1 MQKTHYSSFSISSN
15 SIENSQNN
23 ASLKGKISSLES
35 LMYEVAD
42 SVEMHRKEYQSLK
55 QLKDEF
61 ESILSNKTEDMLKT
75 LQNEL
80 IHLDDELKRE
90 VGYQLAENSRIQTQ
104 LTHLKGE
111 KTALSIKLNELH
123 LRITNLEGQVGNHE
137 QN

>member
-1 MQKTHYSSFSISSN
+1 MQKTHYSSFSITSN
-15 SIENSQNN
+15 SIDTSQNN

-42 SVEMHRKEYQSLK
+42 SVEIHRKEYQSLK

-61 ESILSNKTEDMLKT
+61 EAILSNKTEDMLKT

-80 IHLDDELKRE
+80 IHLDDEMKRE

-111 KTALSIKLNELH
+111 KTALAIKLNELQ
-123 LRITNLEGQVGNHE
+123 LRICNLEAQVGNHE

>member
-1 MQKTHYSSFSISSN
+1 MQKTHYSSFSITSN
-15 SIENSQNN
+15 STDNSQNN

-42 SVEMHRKEYQSLK
+42 SVEIHRKEYQSLK

-111 KTALSIKLNELH
+111 KTALAIKLNELH
-123 LRITNLEGQVGNHE
+123 LRISNLEVQVGNHE

>member
-1 MQKTHYSSFSISSN
+1 MQKTHYSSFSITSN
-15 SIENSQNN
+15 SIDNSQNN
-23 ASLKGKISSLES
+23 ASLKGKISALES

-42 SVEMHRKEYQSLK
+42 SVEIHRKEYQSLK

-61 ESILSNKTEDMLKT
+61 EAILSNKTEDMLKT

-80 IHLDDELKRE
+80 IHLDDEMKRE

-111 KTALSIKLNELH
+111 KTALAIKLNELH
-123 LRITNLEGQVGNHE
+123 LRIGNLEVQVGNHE

>member
-1 MQKTHYSSFSISSN
+1 MQKTHYSSFSITSN
-15 SIENSQNN
+15 SIDNSQNN

-42 SVEMHRKEYQSLK
+42 SVEIHRKEYQSLK

-61 ESILSNKTEDMLKT
+61 EAILSNKTEDMLKT

-80 IHLDDELKRE
+80 IHLDDEMKRE

-111 KTALSIKLNELH
+111 KTALAIKLNELQ
-123 LRITNLEGQVGNHE
+123 LRISNLEAQVGNHE

>member
-1 MQKTHYSSFSISSN
+1 MQKTHFSSFSITSN

-23 ASLKGKISSLES
+23 ASLKGKICSLES

-80 IHLDDELKRE
+80 IHLDDEMKRE

-111 KTALSIKLNELH
+111 KTALAIKLNELQ
-123 LRITNLEGQVGNHE
+123 LRITNIEAQVGNHE

>member
-1 MQKTHYSSFSISSN
+1 MQKTHYSSFSITSN
-15 SIENSQNN
+15 STDNSQNN
-23 ASLKGKISSLES
+23 ASLKGKVSSLES

-42 SVEMHRKEYQSLK
+42 SVEIHRKEYQSLK
-55 QLKDEF
+55 LLKDEF

-111 KTALSIKLNELH
+111 KTALAIKLNELH
-123 LRITNLEGQVGNHE
+123 LRISNLEVQVGNHE

>member
-1 MQKTHYSSFSISSN
+1 MQKTHYSSFSITSN
-15 SIENSQNN
+15 STDNSQNN
-23 ASLKGKISSLES
+23 ASLKGKISALES

-42 SVEMHRKEYQSLK
+42 SVEIHRKEYQSLK

-61 ESILSNKTEDMLKT
+61 EAILSSKTEDMLKT

-80 IHLDDELKRE
+80 IHLDDEMKRE

-111 KTALSIKLNELH
+111 KTALAIKLNELH
-123 LRITNLEGQVGNHE
+123 LRISNLEVQVGNHE